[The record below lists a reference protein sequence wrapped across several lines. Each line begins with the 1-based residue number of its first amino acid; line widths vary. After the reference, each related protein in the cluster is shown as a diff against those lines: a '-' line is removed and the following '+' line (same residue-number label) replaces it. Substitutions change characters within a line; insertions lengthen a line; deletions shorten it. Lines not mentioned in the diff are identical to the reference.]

1 MTAVGESDPN
11 LASKCLDFCQALSSQ
26 GVAFN
31 FSVSIGSTFSFSLDT
46 RGKAPLSPGTKKK
59 SSPSTLRRNARRRK
73 EFLEKKQHPAAVIP
87 REEAVGEKAFLC
99 DQCDSNFKSENGLK
113 IHVGKTHKKVNSTPS
128 SPENLRGPGQMRS
141 ALSASPLLNT
151 CREESTINPD
161 VVVGDLSP
169 PKSVRKHICPSF
181 LCSRYQCPNETEEQ
195 KRHYQ
200 KMQELLEKGS
210 F

>member
-1 MTAVGESDPN
+1 MTAVGESDPI
-11 LASKCLDFCQALSSQ
+11 LATKCLDFCQALSSQ

-99 DQCDSNFKSENGLK
+99 DQSNSNFKSENGL
-113 IHVGKTHKKVNSTPS
+113 IHVGKTHSFIS
-128 SPENLRGPGQMRS
+128 SQEVCGWRRGRR
-141 ALSASPLLNT
+141 LL
-151 CREESTINPD
+151 CRRWRAFAQVPCLCPVLKSRVQVES
-161 VVVGDLSP
+161 
-169 PKSVRKHICPSF
+169 
-181 LCSRYQCPNETEEQ
+181 
-195 KRHYQ
+195 
-200 KMQELLEKGS
+200 
-210 F
+210 

>member
-11 LASKCLDFCQALSSQ
+11 LATKCLDFCQALSSQ

-46 RGKAPLSPGTKKK
+46 RGKASLSPGTKKK

-151 CREESTINPD
+151 SREESPIHHDTVPEH
-161 VVVGDLSP
+161 
-169 PKSVRKHICPSF
+169 RCPS
-181 LCSRYQCPNETEEQ
+181 YQCARDQCPKVTEKQ
-195 KRHYQ
+195 KRHWEQ
-200 KMQELLEKGS
+200 MLEILDKQS
-210 F
+210 EDSS